1 MRVIFMGTSGFAI
14 PSLHSLI
21 LSKDHQI
28 NVVITQPDSP
38 QGRGLKVCPPP
49 VKSATL
55 QANIPVIQTDK
66 LSSENIY
73 DLLSEM
79 KADVIFC
86 AAYGKYLPER
96 ILTVMPFGAVNLHP
110 SKLPLYRGAA
120 PIQRALMDGC
130 TKTAVTFIRMS
141 REMDAG
147 DMLLQEDLD
156 VLPEETAGELLAKA
170 AELGGRLLPKLLTD
184 LENGA
189 VVQKPQDHN
198 RATFAPAIEKEEGL
212 IDWNDSSLQ
221 IFNRWR
227 GLTPKPGVYS
237 FLESKRFI
245 LSALRLTNQVAES
258 DKDPGTIFA
267 GGGKL
272 LVAAGD
278 GKLIEI
284 KEIKPEGKGT
294 LTATAY
300 INGYRPAGKRFSNGS
315 Y

>member
-1 MRVIFMGTSGFAI
+1 M
-14 PSLHSLI
+14 

-28 NVVITQPDSP
+28 TVVITQPDSP
-38 QGRGLKVCPPP
+38 QGRGLKICPPP
-49 VKSATL
+49 AKSAAL
-55 QANIPVIQTDK
+55 QANIPVIQTKK

-73 DLLSEM
+73 DLLCEM

-96 ILTVMPFGAVNLHP
+96 ILTMMPFGAVNLHP

-147 DMLLQEDLD
+147 DILLQEDLD

-184 LENGA
+184 LENGP
-189 VVQKPQDHN
+189 VVQEPQDHN

-212 IDWNDSSLQ
+212 IDWNDSATQ

-227 GLTPKPGVYS
+227 GLTPNPGVYS
-237 FLESKRFI
+237 FLETKRFI
-245 LSALRLTNQVAES
+245 FNRLRSSDEAAES

-267 GGGKL
+267 AGGKL
-272 LVAAGD
+272 LAAAGD

-284 KEIKPEGKGT
+284 KEIKPEGKGV
-294 LTATAY
+294 LTATAFM
-300 INGYRPAGKRFSNGS
+300 NGYRPAGKRFSTGS